1 MLQYELSGR
10 GEVILQKKSNYR
22 STDVNIGLIES
33 SIIIHRKD
41 DMVG

>member
-22 STDVNIGLIES
+22 TTDVNKGLIKELN
-33 SIIIHRKD
+33 HLL
-41 DMVG
+41 